1 MRFSQLTFAAGALLL
16 QNVAAHGGVWNYSIV
31 EGEWQQG

>member
-1 MRFSQLTFAAGALLL
+1 MRFSQLAFVTGALLL
-16 QNVAAHGGVWNYSIV
+16 QNAAAHGGVWNYSFV